1 MKIAPIIHSRTLK
14 SDFNSNFA
22 VRPKDLNVDWA
33 MSKILPSTRD
43 IDILDGVRRVV
54 ANDGKICI
62 AGIACNFKMFA
73 EKFLSAEERDDA
85 KKYFCD
91 ERGREIKVFLGYA
104 FKDSGTPDVSASKL
118 WKMFEKYF
126 APQWELEAPETKF
139 AGYDEECATK
149 SVGKKSFDKKFYSS
163 NEHADIELFEQCLAQ
178 RKDFCSNV
186 DSVKI
191 FEDGKYKII
200 TALPSVINRL
210 QAEAQKKTQPS
221 TTRKEQSNQPTRQTF
236 QANRQ
241 NRRISASTEKKG
253 SSMPI
258 IIGIILLAIIL
269 TAIAFFVMNPQSE
282 EKEERHSQTS
292 MNCSTNLNAITKV
305 RKSANVSTT
314 NIASQPLIAKQD
326 FSFGK
331 SLKAF

>member
-43 IDILDGVRRVV
+43 IDILDGMRRVV

-73 EKFLSAEERDDA
+73 EKFLSAEERNAA

-163 NEHADIELFEQCLAQ
+163 NEHDDIELFEQCLAQ

-191 FEDGKYKII
+191 FEDGKYEII

-210 QAEAQKKTQPS
+210 QAEAQKKTQP
-221 TTRKEQSNQPTRQTF
+221 PLTRQEQPNQASGQPF
-236 QANRQ
+236 QGKRTQ
-241 NRRISASTEKKG
+241 SPRPTSK
-253 SSMPI
+253 
-258 IIGIILLAIIL
+258 
-269 TAIAFFVMNPQSE
+269 SE
-282 EKEERHSQTS
+282 EKS
-292 MNCSTNLNAITKV
+292 LLLPIVAAAAVI
-305 RKSANVSTT
+305 
-314 NIASQPLIAKQD
+314 LIIL
-326 FSFGK
+326 FLIMS
-331 SLKAF
+331 

>member
-1 MKIAPIIHSRTLK
+1 MKIAPLIHSRTLYR
-14 SDFNSNFA
+14 DFNSNFA

-73 EKFLSAEERDDA
+73 EKFLSAEEHDAA

-104 FKDSGTPDVSASKL
+104 FKDSGVPDVSDSKL
-118 WKMFEKYF
+118 WQMFEKYF
-126 APQWELEAPETKF
+126 APQWELEAPETVIAPYENCGVKN
-139 AGYDEECATK
+139 
-149 SVGKKSFDKKFYSS
+149 VGKKTFDKNFYPPSES
-163 NEHADIELFEQCLAQ
+163 KDLELFEQCLAQ

-191 FEDGKYKII
+191 FEDGKYEII
-200 TALPSVINRL
+200 TAPQSVINRL
-210 QAEAQKKTQPS
+210 EAQKKTPT
-221 TTRKEQSNQPTRQTF
+221 TTRKEQSNQPTRQPF

-241 NRRISASTEKKG
+241 SQRISASTEKKG
-253 SSMPI
+253 SSTPI
-258 IIGIILLAIIL
+258 IIGVIVLAIL
-269 TAIAFFVMNPQSE
+269 AAIAFFVMSPQSEEKE
-282 EKEERHSQTS
+282 EKEERHSQTL
-292 MNCSTNLNAITKV
+292 MNYEPTLNKITDIQ
-305 RKSANVSTT
+305 KSATVTTASIAWYQSAKERRNLLSNV
-314 NIASQPLIAKQD
+314 
-326 FSFGK
+326 
-331 SLKAF
+331 

>member
-1 MKIAPIIHSRTLK
+1 MKIAPLIHSRTLK

-73 EKFLSAEERDDA
+73 EKFLSAEERDAA

-104 FKDSGTPDVSASKL
+104 FKDSGTPDVNASKL

-163 NEHADIELFEQCLAQ
+163 NEHTDIELFEQCLAQ

-210 QAEAQKKTQPS
+210 QAEAQKKTQP
-221 TTRKEQSNQPTRQTF
+221 PTRQEQPNQATRQQF
-236 QANRQ
+236 QAKRQ
-241 NRRISASTEKKG
+241 GQRISTSTEKKG
-253 SSMPI
+253 SSIPI
-258 IIGIILLAIIL
+258 VCV
-269 TAIAFFVMNPQSE
+269 AIAAVI
-282 EKEERHSQTS
+282 
-292 MNCSTNLNAITKV
+292 AILYFIM
-305 RKSANVSTT
+305 S
-314 NIASQPLIAKQD
+314 
-326 FSFGK
+326 
-331 SLKAF
+331 